1 LRLPHKEDADAV
13 VSKIK
18 EAKPNLHCDDF
29 YAGGRLGLIRDL
41 RILLAAL
48 CILWASGVISPVAW
62 VSRKVSHF
70 TLPLSLK
77 SRGRFDLKDSDWKFD
92 SVTDIMESKKGFLIS
107 ARYKNGNRTEDVRI
121 ESDNVGLYLSGPDFK
136 RFLVKIAI
144 EKGYRNQLQQKR
156 KGWELM
162 DIQVVHLRA
171 NEYVGFATVSRQGK
185 TKEIVLYIKDL
196 GDKIQWQV
204 GTPASWVFSF

>member
-1 LRLPHKEDADAV
+1 
-13 VSKIK
+13 
-18 EAKPNLHCDDF
+18 
-29 YAGGRLGLIRDL
+29 
-41 RILLAAL
+41 
-48 CILWASGVISPVAW
+48 
-62 VSRKVSHF
+62 
-70 TLPLSLK
+70 
-77 SRGRFDLKDSDWKFD
+77 
-92 SVTDIMESKKGFLIS
+92 MESKKGFLIS